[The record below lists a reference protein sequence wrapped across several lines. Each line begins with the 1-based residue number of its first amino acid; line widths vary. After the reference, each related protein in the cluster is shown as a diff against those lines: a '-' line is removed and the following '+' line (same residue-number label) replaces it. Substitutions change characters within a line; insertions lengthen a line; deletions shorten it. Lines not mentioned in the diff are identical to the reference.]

1 MVAAYILSVLP
12 GFKVDLFLREVTS
25 GGSAIFSDQ
34 ILSRGLIPTVGTY
47 HRGGCVGILPQKI
60 LNSQK
65 HSNAIFHHQKCY
77 HYNTCSSKN
86 RQKHDKNLMLP
97 LSHQKKAIRRG

>member
-34 ILSRGLIPTVGTY
+34 ILSRGLMPTVGTY
-47 HRGGCVGILPQKI
+47 HRGGGVVMPPPE
-60 LNSQK
+60 NFEFSE
-65 HSNAIFHHQKCY
+65 
-77 HYNTCSSKN
+77 
-86 RQKHDKNLMLP
+86 P
-97 LSHQKKAIRRG
+97 